1 LCKKFK
7 MGLIN
12 ILPVVLIALAS
23 TATCQVSPHE
33 RDLRINEFPYLV
45 HLSVEYDYLSFTDF
59 FYAGGTIVSER
70 WILTCAHNFKVDE
83 IYGDNYYPITVTVLA
98 GTKHTRVK
106 APRAQEKKVS
116 IDNVIIHGDYPQR
129 NADIALIFLGE
140 QVLSFDRLV
149 QPAELIE
156 PGSSLRRHSECS
168 VVGWGAYENAD
179 GVEVQPEAARKGSFC
194 VLENMDC
201 YINLG
206 GFDDKYLVCVGCR
219 GCRDCSMLSPGDSG
233 SPVVQQ
239 IEGKNTVVGLS
250 KSRKQRVEGEGLA
263 VGRDYPG
270 SMVKISVFRVW
281 MKRKMTQREKRYG
294 NERVQRNMAA
304 AAVASVAAVFIIN
317 RMFR

>member
-1 LCKKFK
+1 

-12 ILPVVLIALAS
+12 ILSFVLIALAS
-23 TATCQVSPHE
+23 TATCQVSFPE
-33 RDLRINEFPYLV
+33 RDLRIYEFPYLV
-45 HLSVEYDYLSFTDF
+45 HQSVEYYYLSSTKFH
-59 FYAGGTIVSER
+59 YSGGTIVNER
-70 WILTCAHNFKVDE
+70 WILTCAHNFKVKKIDGE
-83 IYGDNYYPITVTVLA
+83 NYYPITVTVLA
-98 GTKHTRVK
+98 GTKHTRDK
-106 APRAQEKKVS
+106 ARAQEKKVS
-116 IDNVIIHGDYPQR
+116 FENVIIHGDYPQR

-140 QVLSFDRLV
+140 QALSFDRFV
-149 QPAELIE
+149 QPARLIE
-156 PGSSLRRHSECS
+156 PGFNLMLHSKCS
-168 VVGWGAYENAD
+168 VFGWGVYENAY
-179 GVEVQPEAARKGSFC
+179 GVEVQPEAARRGSFY
-194 VLENMDC
+194 VVDNINC
-201 YINLG
+201 YRYLG
-206 GFDDKYLVCVGCR
+206 GFDDNYEVCVGCK

>member
-239 IEGKNTVVGLS
+239 IGGKEIVVGLS
-250 KSRKQRVEGEGLA
+250 QSMSDA
-263 VGRDYPG
+263 FTAGRNKPG
-270 SMVKISVFRVW
+270 AMVKISAFRGW
-281 MKRKMTQREKRYG
+281 MRRKMREREERYG
-294 NERVQRNMAA
+294 NEGVQRNMAA
-304 AAVASVAAVFIIN
+304 AAAAASVAAVFFIN